1 MTMSTNNCES
11 MTSYFTNS
19 YMGADMHHGHYP
31 GNGVT
36 DLDAQQMHHYS
47 QNPNHQGN
55 MPYPRFPPYDRMPYY
70 NGQGM
75 DQQQQQQHQGYSRPD
90 SPSSQVGGVMP
101 QAQTNGLPSGGQLV
115 AQQQQPQQQTQT
127 PQQQQQTPQQQQQQ
141 QQLQQLPQVTQ
152 QVTHPQQQ
160 QQQQQQQQPVVYA
173 SCKLQAAVGVGLGM
187 VPEGGSPPLVD
198 QMTGHHMNA
207 QMSLPHHMG
216 HPQAQVHQNHH
227 NMGMYGQ
234 QQTGV
239 PPVGA
244 PPQAMMHQGQG
255 PPQMHQ
261 GHLSGQHTPPSQNPN
276 SQSSGMPSPLYPW
289 MRSQFGKCQERK
301 RGRQT
306 YTRYQTLELEKE
318 FHFNRYLT
326 RRRRIEIAHALCL
339 TERQIKIWFQNR
351 RMKWKKENK
360 TKGEPGSGGEGD
372 EITPPNSPQ

>member
-47 QNPNHQGN
+47 QNPNQQGN

-75 DQQQQQQHQGYSRPD
+75 DQQQQQHQGYSRPD

-101 QAQTNGLPSGGQLV
+101 QAQTNGQLVSV
-115 AQQQQPQQQTQT
+115 AQQQQQT
-127 PQQQQQTPQQQQQQ
+127 QQQQQAQTQQQQAQQAPLQQ
-141 QQLQQLPQVTQ
+141 QQHPQVTQ
-152 QVTHPQQQ
+152 QVTHP
-160 QQQQQQQQPVVYA
+160 QQQQPVVYA
-173 SCKLQAAVGVGLGM
+173 SCKLQAAVGGLGM
-187 VPEGGSPPLVD
+187 VQEGGSPPLVD
-198 QMTGHHMNA
+198 QMGGHHMNA
-207 QMSLPHHMG
+207 QMTLPHHMG
-216 HPQAQVHQNHH
+216 HPQAQLGYTDVGVPDVTEVHQNHH

-239 PPVGA
+239 PPVVA
-244 PPQAMMHQGQG
+244 PPQAMMHPGAGQG

-261 GHLSGQHTPPSQNPN
+261 GHPGQHTPPSQNPS

-289 MRSQFGKCQERK
+289 MRSQFERK